1 MRYEA
6 TFAELHERI
15 DNREFEEIDELM
27 KVISVLETE
36 RDTLKRISTWPWQPE
51 TLQFL
56 MTALL
61 LPLLLWIIQYVL
73 QLLLGS

>member
-1 MRYEA
+1 
-6 TFAELHERI
+6 
-15 DNREFEEIDELM
+15 M

-36 RDTLKRISTWPWQPE
+36 RDMLKRISTWPWQPE

-73 QLLLGS
+73 QQFLGS